1 MLQVDA
7 QQEEMLTWQDRWY
20 QNKKVQNVVSQSRMM
35 GKVKA
40 NIKIKLKDPNE
51 QDEESSKAAAAST
64 GEEGGAASSKEPAQK
79 PTVEE
84 LPEMIGSMEEYA
96 TLVGKSVDEIE
107 KEAEEVESSEEE
119 EDGEDDPLW
128 GAILGKK

>member
-1 MLQVDA
+1 MRLCLLQVDA

-51 QDEESSKAAAAST
+51 QEEESSKAAGSA
-64 GEEGGAASSKEPAQK
+64 EEGGASSSKEPQK

-96 TLVGKSVDEIE
+96 TLVGKSVDEVE
-107 KEAEEVESSEEE
+107 KEEEAESSEEE

>member
-1 MLQVDA
+1 MRLFLLQVDA

-51 QDEESSKAAAAST
+51 QDEESSKATAAT
-64 GEEGGAASSKEPAQK
+64 EEGGASSKEPQK

-107 KEAEEVESSEEE
+107 KEEEAESSEEE